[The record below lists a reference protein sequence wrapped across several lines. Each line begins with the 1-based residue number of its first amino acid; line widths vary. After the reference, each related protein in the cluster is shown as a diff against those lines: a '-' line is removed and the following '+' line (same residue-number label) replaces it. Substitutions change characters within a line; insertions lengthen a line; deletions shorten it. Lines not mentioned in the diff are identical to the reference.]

1 MVNVH
6 SKGLKTGEVYK
17 QDKDDIKVGINQ
29 E

>member
-6 SKGLKTGEVYK
+6 SNGLKTGEIYK
-17 QDKDDIKVGINQ
+17 QDKDDIKVGISQ

>member
-6 SKGLKTGEVYK
+6 SNGLKTGEVYK
-17 QDKDDIKVGINQ
+17 QDEDDIKVGINQ

>member
-6 SKGLKTGEVYK
+6 SNGLKTGEVYK
-17 QDKDDIKVGINQ
+17 QDKDDIQVGINQ

>member
-1 MVNVH
+1 MVYVH
-6 SKGLKTGEVYK
+6 SNGLKTGEVYK

>member
-6 SKGLKTGEVYK
+6 SNGLKTGEVYK

>member
-6 SKGLKTGEVYK
+6 LNGLKTGEVYK